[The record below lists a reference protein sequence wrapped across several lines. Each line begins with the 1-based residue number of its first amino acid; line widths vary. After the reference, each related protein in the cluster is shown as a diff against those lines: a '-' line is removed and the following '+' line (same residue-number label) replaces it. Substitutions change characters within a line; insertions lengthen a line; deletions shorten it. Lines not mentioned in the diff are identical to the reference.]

1 MMMKMTYRKR
11 VLQIAL
17 PAMAE
22 NVLQMLMGV
31 IDNYFVAHIS
41 LAAVSGVAIAN
52 NIITLY
58 QALFIAMGSAI
69 SSLLARSI
77 GQGDEGRELKYM
89 ADAIMLTLLLSI
101 FIGLLNLVFG
111 RPILVALGARSQVLG
126 NGYSYL
132 LVVGGL
138 MVALAMLTTLGAI
151 VRVKGLA
158 KIPMHVSLLTTILN
172 ALMSG
177 LSIYVFDLGVLG
189 VAWSTVLSRW
199 IGIMILA
206 SFLPMRAIIRKI
218 KVRLNLEMLSLALPA
233 AGERIMM
240 RLGDLFILMIVVHLG
255 TRIVAGNAIGESIS
269 QFNYMP
275 GMAVATA
282 TLIPIAQFLGSQKD
296 DDIEPFVKE
305 AFKLS
310 TIIMVIFSL
319 FIFLLSSTLI
329 AYFTEDKIASNAA
342 RVVLFFSMISAPATS
357 GTLVY
362 TAVWQGLGNSK
373 LPFYATTIGMW
384 FVRILLGYFLAIQL
398 RLGLEGVWLATA
410 MDNSSRWFILKRQ
423 FDKRE
428 KFQVN

>member
-1 MMMKMTYRKR
+1 MVMKMTYRKR
-11 VLQIAL
+11 ILQIAL

-132 LVVGGL
+132 LVVGGQ

-206 SFLPMRAIIRKI
+206 SFLPMGAIIRKM

-410 MDNSSRWFILKRQ
+410 MDNTSRWFILKRQ

-428 KFQVN
+428 KFQAN

>member
-1 MMMKMTYRKR
+1 MVMKMTYRKR
-11 VLQIAL
+11 ILQIAL

-132 LVVGGL
+132 LVVGGQ

-206 SFLPMRAIIRKI
+206 SFLPMRAIIRKM

-410 MDNSSRWFILKRQ
+410 MDNSSRWIILKRE

>member
-1 MMMKMTYRKR
+1 MTYRKR
-11 VLQIAL
+11 ILQIAL

-132 LVVGGL
+132 LVVGGQ

-206 SFLPMRAIIRKI
+206 SFLPMRAIIRKM
-218 KVRLNLEMLSLALPA
+218 KLRLNLEMLSLALPA

-410 MDNSSRWFILKRQ
+410 MDNTSRWFILKRQ

-428 KFQVN
+428 KFQAN

>member
-1 MMMKMTYRKR
+1 MVMKMTYRKR
-11 VLQIAL
+11 ILQIAL

-132 LVVGGL
+132 LVVGGQ

-206 SFLPMRAIIRKI
+206 SFLPMGAIIRKM

-362 TAVWQGLGNSK
+362 TAVWQGFGNSK

-384 FVRILLGYFLAIQL
+384 FVRILLGYFLVIQL

-428 KFQVN
+428 KFQAN

>member
-11 VLQIAL
+11 ILQIAL

-342 RVVLFFSMISAPATS
+342 GVVLFFSMISAPATS

-410 MDNSSRWFILKRQ
+410 MDNTSRWFILKRQ

-428 KFQVN
+428 KFQAN

>member
-1 MMMKMTYRKR
+1 MVMKMTYRKR
-11 VLQIAL
+11 ILQIAL

-132 LVVGGL
+132 LVVGGQ

-189 VAWSTVLSRW
+189 IAWSTVLSRW

-206 SFLPMRAIIRKI
+206 SFLPMRAIIRKM

-310 TIIMVIFSL
+310 TIIMVIFSV

-410 MDNSSRWFILKRQ
+410 MDNTSRWFILKRQ

-428 KFQVN
+428 KFQAN

>member
-11 VLQIAL
+11 ILQIAL

-428 KFQVN
+428 KFQAN

>member
-1 MMMKMTYRKR
+1 MVMKMTYRKR
-11 VLQIAL
+11 ILQIAL

-77 GQGDEGRELKYM
+77 GQGDEGRELNYM

-132 LVVGGL
+132 LVVGGQ

-206 SFLPMRAIIRKI
+206 SFLPMGAIIRKM

-319 FIFLLSSTLI
+319 FIFLLLSTLI

-428 KFQVN
+428 KFQAN

>member
-1 MMMKMTYRKR
+1 MVMKMTYRKR
-11 VLQIAL
+11 ILQIAL

-126 NGYSYL
+126 NSYSYL
-132 LVVGGL
+132 LVVGGQ
-138 MVALAMLTTLGAI
+138 MVALAMLITLGAI

-206 SFLPMRAIIRKI
+206 SFLPMRAIIRKM

-428 KFQVN
+428 KFQAN

>member
-1 MMMKMTYRKR
+1 MVMKMTYRKR
-11 VLQIAL
+11 ILQIAL

-132 LVVGGL
+132 LVVGGQ

-206 SFLPMRAIIRKI
+206 SFLPMRAIIRKM

-384 FVRILLGYFLAIQL
+384 FVRILLGYFLSIQL

-428 KFQVN
+428 KFQAN

>member
-11 VLQIAL
+11 ILQIAL

-282 TLIPIAQFLGSQKD
+282 TLIPIAQFVGSQKD

>member
-1 MMMKMTYRKR
+1 
-11 VLQIAL
+11 
-17 PAMAE
+17 
-22 NVLQMLMGV
+22 MGV

-206 SFLPMRAIIRKI
+206 SFLPMRAIIRKM

-310 TIIMVIFSL
+310 TIIMVTFSL

-410 MDNSSRWFILKRQ
+410 MDNSSRWIILKRQ

-428 KFQVN
+428 KFQAN

>member
-1 MMMKMTYRKR
+1 MVMKMTYRKR
-11 VLQIAL
+11 ILQIAL

-132 LVVGGL
+132 LVVGGQ

-206 SFLPMRAIIRKI
+206 SFLPMGAIIRKM

-362 TAVWQGLGNSK
+362 TAVWQGFGNSK

-410 MDNSSRWFILKRQ
+410 IDNSSRWFILKRQ

-428 KFQVN
+428 KFQAN